1 MVKKMKQKKLSHN
14 VFLLI
19 LLVVIVPLS
28 GCAGNMPSAQ
38 NPHAQ
43 DSSVSRTLIDIAERS
58 VEIPASP
65 QHVIC
70 SSGGPLRLLT
80 YLEAEDMIVGVDSA
94 ETSYRANI
102 QPYTLANPQFSTDY
116 HVFGEA
122 RGADNPEKI
131 LGLDPMP
138 DVIIKIY
145 PPPGTDPIELQ
156 ERTAI
161 PVVTVSRHGDLISNR
176 DILDKNLRIMGE
188 VAGRED
194 RAEEVIS
201 FFDEI
206 ITDLKERTDIPE
218 DEKISCYIGGIGR
231 QGGSHGLQST
241 EVEYPPFHLISA
253 HDVLHYDTGLEITHE
268 TAQVNK
274 EKIIQWD
281 PEIIFVDLYT
291 LHSDNKN
298 SALYQLRND
307 PSYQQ
312 LQAVQSGNVYGV
324 LPYNVYGHNFDTALV
339 NSYFIGKVLYPKQF
353 KDVDLEEKSIEIF
366 QFLVCEGDEIC
377 AKEVYDKMINAY
389 EVPAFTKLDV

>member
-1 MVKKMKQKKLSHN
+1 MKQKKIYHN
-14 VFLLI
+14 AFLLI
-19 LLVVIVPLS
+19 LLAFIVSLS
-28 GCAGNMPSAQ
+28 GCAGNTPDAQ
-38 NPHAQ
+38 NPDYP
-43 DSSVSRTLIDIAERS
+43 DSSASRTVIDIAERS

-70 SSGGPLRLLT
+70 SSGGSLRLLT
-80 YLEAEDMIVGVDSA
+80 YLQAEDMIVGVDSA
-94 ETSYRANI
+94 ETSYRATI

-116 HVFGEA
+116 PVFGEA

-138 DVIIKIY
+138 DIIIKIY

-156 ERTAI
+156 ERTGI

-176 DILDKNLRIMGE
+176 DILNENLRIVGE
-188 VAGRED
+188 VAGREE
-194 RAEEVIS
+194 RAEEVIT

-206 ITDLKERTDIPE
+206 ITDLRERTDIPE

-231 QGGSHGLQST
+231 QGGSQGLQST

-253 HDVLHYDTGLEITHE
+253 HDVLHYDTGLEISHE
-268 TAQVNK
+268 TAQVSK
-274 EKIIQWD
+274 EKILEWD
-281 PEIIFVDLYT
+281 PDIIFVDLYT
-291 LHSDNKN
+291 LQSDDKN

-339 NSYFIGKVLYPKQF
+339 NSYFIGKVLYPERF
-353 KDVDLEEKSIEIF
+353 EDVDLEGKSIEIF
-366 QFLVCEGDEIC
+366 QFLVCEGDEAC
-377 AKEVYDKMINAY
+377 AKEVYDKMTSAY